1 MNQVSDEGIIM
12 IVFTSKSPAGSS
24 NYPRPWFSVI
34 LLICSDLLALIISAS
49 FVFEVSRRLGSDINL
64 LFDPYR
70 QMQPSLLVFIGVYAL
85 FGLYPA
91 FGFSSVEELRRLS
104 YATTMTYFVLAS
116 STFFIRGGEEFSR
129 GTFLGLLGI
138 SLLLVPLF
146 RATVREF
153 FSRRPWW
160 GVSVII
166 LGAGRTGQLIVQQL
180 HKLPNLGF
188 KPIVILDDDKE
199 KHGLNIFGVQ
209 VAGALDLVR
218 NYSARDVKWIIIAMP
233 GLHNEQLKNIFNAF
247 TRRFA
252 HTIVVPDT
260 IGISSLWISPLDL
273 GGVLGLEITN
283 NLVIPIN
290 KLLKRAFDI
299 LVSFIALV
307 ILMPLIIFF
316 LIGVYLISKSNP
328 FYFQMREGL
337 LGKKIKVFK
346 IRSMFVDAET
356 RLQAHL
362 SENPAMRKEWEQN
375 FKLKNDPRILPLLGN
390 FIRKFSIDELP
401 QLFNV
406 LKGDMSLVG
415 PRPFPDYHL
424 AAFDTNFRDLRCSVT
439 PGVTGLWQVSSRS
452 DGDLETQKNY
462 DSYYIQNWSLWLDIY
477 ILARTVWVVLFGKGA
492 Y

>member
-1 MNQVSDEGIIM
+1 MTAL
-12 IVFTSKSPAGSS
+12 TSNSPTKSS
-24 NYPRPWFSVI
+24 NRPRPWFSVAI
-34 LLICSDLLALIISAS
+34 LICSDLLALVISAS
-49 FVFEVSRRLGSDINL
+49 FVFEVSRRLGLDINL

-70 QMQPSLLVFIGVYAL
+70 QMQPALLVFIGVYSL

-91 FGFSSVEELRRLS
+91 FGFGAVEELRRLS
-104 YATTMTYFVLAS
+104 YATTMTYSVLAS
-116 STFFIRGGEEFSR
+116 STFFIRGGEEFSK

-138 SLLLVPLF
+138 SLVIVPLC
-146 RATVREF
+146 RATVREVF
-153 FSRRPWW
+153 TRRSWW

-180 HKLPNLGF
+180 QKLPNLGF
-188 KPIVILDDDKE
+188 KPIVVLDDDTE
-199 KHGLNIFGVQ
+199 KHGLMISGIP
-209 VAGALDLVR
+209 VAGSLDLVKE
-218 NYSARDVKWIIIAMP
+218 YSAKDIKWIIVAMP
-233 GLHNEQLKNIFNAF
+233 GLHNDRLKHIFNAF

-260 IGISSLWISPLDL
+260 IGISSLWISPLDM

-290 KLLKRAFDI
+290 KFLKRAFDI
-299 LVSFIALV
+299 FVSSLALI
-307 ILMPLIIFF
+307 ILMPLIVFF
-316 LIGVYLISKSNP
+316 LLGIFLISKSNP

-337 LGKKIKVFK
+337 LGKRIKVFK
-346 IRSMFVDAET
+346 IRSMFVDAED

-362 SENPAMRKEWEQN
+362 SENPAMKKEWEQN
-375 FKLKNDPRILPLLGN
+375 FKLKNDPRILPILGN

-424 AAFDTNFRDLRCSVT
+424 AAFDKDFRDLRFSVT

-452 DGDLETQKNY
+452 DGDLETQKNF

-477 ILARTVWVVLFGKGA
+477 ILTRTVWVVFFGKGA